1 MVFNCIHAYA
11 KQSHY
16 YLLYSMFSIFLTS
29 FHLEFEEFIHGWHEV
44 NISLKFFK
52 IDVYELK
59 LTCGTQSK
67 AQSFYTA
74 NPFPVQITGISL
86 CSNSTL

>member
-1 MVFNCIHAYA
+1 MPFMVFNCIHAYA

-67 AQSFYTA
+67 AQSFYE
-74 NPFPVQITGISL
+74 NIVF
-86 CSNSTL
+86 